1 MKTLFLFFCLS
12 GLFSSLCAQ
21 NELADLKSAAK
32 RAEQAGID
40 DSIAQAYCR
49 LGEYYA
55 YRSSDTA
62 RYWFEKSM
70 EATKYKRPPLYTGLL
85 VNLAETYFSNGDMDE
100 AMKRYQFS
108 RDESA
113 RLKDTASWA
122 NSISSIGIIYRRKEM
137 PDSALI
143 CYNQALQLLE
153 HRDADWDQKANLLG
167 NISILYANTS
177 RLDEGLVY
185 GKRAVEAAEKC
196 GDMDMILY
204 ANYSCGSIL
213 FLQGKYDEGIAMIR
227 AVLEEGRKQR
237 MPKYALKGIVTM
249 LRMFYKIDQR
259 DSVNYYMR
267 EAEVVLQELPANSVE
282 VLGYR
287 EMQSLLLSQMG
298 RYKESLEIQK
308 SLLKYQGANAASPV
322 DKLYLEMARNYQD
335 LKDYSQAAKHYER
348 AYALADSL
356 RTEQVQEELS
366 ELTVK
371 YETKEKELEIVRLN
385 QMHLEQEAQTMRWA
399 ILALIFAFAFII
411 FTLYYIFRRKRMQK
425 EQEYKLAQRYIEGL
439 EKERTRLAKELH
451 DGVCNDLLGIG
462 MQMQYMEST
471 PEARQEMLRLL
482 EQVRGDVR
490 CISHELMPPKFQYVT
505 LAEAIEAYVGHL
517 TAPSAMRISMNNANT
532 NADWKQIPEQIAYEV
547 YRVAQ
552 ELLSNSVKHS
562 GATILQ
568 LDLSI
573 EHSHLLLRLTD
584 NGKGYA
590 GISASSRGIGLNTI
604 RERAKSINATLAMD
618 IKESGIQEFLLSVPL
633 PLLGR

>member
-1 MKTLFLFFCLS
+1 
-12 GLFSSLCAQ
+12 
-21 NELADLKSAAK
+21 
-32 RAEQAGID
+32 
-40 DSIAQAYCR
+40 
-49 LGEYYA
+49 
-55 YRSSDTA
+55 
-62 RYWFEKSM
+62 
-70 EATKYKRPPLYTGLL
+70 
-85 VNLAETYFSNGDMDE
+85 
-100 AMKRYQFS
+100 
-108 RDESA
+108 
-113 RLKDTASWA
+113 
-122 NSISSIGIIYRRKEM
+122 
-137 PDSALI
+137 
-143 CYNQALQLLE
+143 
-153 HRDADWDQKANLLG
+153 
-167 NISILYANTS
+167 
-177 RLDEGLVY
+177 
-185 GKRAVEAAEKC
+185 
-196 GDMDMILY
+196 
-204 ANYSCGSIL
+204 
-213 FLQGKYDEGIAMIR
+213 
-227 AVLEEGRKQR
+227 
-237 MPKYALKGIVTM
+237 
-249 LRMFYKIDQR
+249 
-259 DSVNYYMR
+259 
-267 EAEVVLQELPANSVE
+267 
-282 VLGYR
+282 
-287 EMQSLLLSQMG
+287 
-298 RYKESLEIQK
+298 
-308 SLLKYQGANAASPV
+308 
-322 DKLYLEMARNYQD
+322 
-335 LKDYSQAAKHYER
+335 
-348 AYALADSL
+348 
-356 RTEQVQEELS
+356 
-366 ELTVK
+366 
-371 YETKEKELEIVRLN
+371 
-385 QMHLEQEAQTMRWA
+385 
-399 ILALIFAFAFII
+399 
-411 FTLYYIFRRKRMQK
+411 MQK

-517 TAPSAMRISMNNANT
+517 TVPSAMRISMNNANT

>member
-1 MKTLFLFFCLS
+1 MKTLILFFCLS
-12 GLFSSLCAQ
+12 GLFSSLYAQ
-21 NELADLKSAAK
+21 DELTSLKTAAE
-32 RAEQAGID
+32 RAEKLGVD
-40 DSIAQAYCR
+40 DSIALAYCR

-70 EATKYKRPPLYTGLL
+70 KAVKTKQPPLYTGLL
-85 VNLAETYFSNGDMDE
+85 VNLAETYFSHGDMDE
-100 AMKRYQFS
+100 AMKRYRFS

-113 RLKDTASWA
+113 RLKDTASLA

-143 CYNQALQLLE
+143 CYNQALLLLDR
-153 HRDADWDQKANLLG
+153 RDGDWDEKANLLG

-185 GKRAVEAAEKC
+185 GKRAVEAAAKS

-227 AVLEEGRKQR
+227 AVLEEGRRQR

-249 LRMFYKIDQR
+249 LRMFYKINQR

-267 EAEVVLQELPANSVE
+267 EAEEVLLELPANSVE

-287 EMQSLLLSQMG
+287 EMQSLLLAQMG
-298 RYKESLEIQK
+298 RYRESLEIQK
-308 SLLKYQGANAASPV
+308 SLLDYQGENVSSPV

-356 RTEQVQEELS
+356 RTEQVQKELS

-385 QMHLEQEAQTMRWA
+385 GMRLEEDARTMRWA
-399 ILALIFAFAFII
+399 ILALVFAFAFIL
-411 FTLYYIFRRKRMQK
+411 FAFYYMFRRKRMQK
-425 EQEYKLAQRYIEGL
+425 EQEYRLAQRYIEGL

-462 MQMQYMEST
+462 MQMQCMPST
-471 PEARQEMLRLL
+471 PEAQQELLGLL

-505 LAEAIEAYVGHL
+505 LVEAIEAYVAHL
-517 TAPSAMRISMNNANT
+517 AIPSAMHITMHNANT
-532 NADWKQIPEQIAYEV
+532 DAEWRKVPEQIAYEI
-547 YRVAQ
+547 YRVVQ

-562 GATILQ
+562 GATDIQLKLSMEPSQLVLQ
-568 LDLSI
+568 
-573 EHSHLLLRLTD
+573 LTD
-584 NGKGYA
+584 NGKGYTDTP
-590 GISASSRGIGLNTI
+590 ASSRGIGLNTI
-604 RERAKSINATLAMD
+604 RERAKSINAALTMGVR
-618 IKESGIQEFLLSVPL
+618 KSGEQEFVLSVPL
-633 PLLGR
+633 PFLEK

>member
-1 MKTLFLFFCLS
+1 MKILILFFCLS
-12 GLFSSLCAQ
+12 GLSSSLYAQ
-21 NELADLKSAAK
+21 DELTNLKTAVE
-32 RAEQAGID
+32 RAEKLGVD
-40 DSIAQAYCR
+40 DSIAQAYSR

-70 EATKYKRPPLYTGLL
+70 KAIKTKQPPLYTGLL
-85 VNLAETYFSNGDMDE
+85 VSLAETYFSKGDMDE
-100 AMKRYQFS
+100 AMERYRFS
-108 RDESA
+108 RDESI
-113 RLKDTASWA
+113 RLKDTVSLA

-143 CYNQALQLLE
+143 CYNQALQLLDS
-153 HRDADWDQKANLLG
+153 RDGDWDEKANLLG
-167 NISILYANTS
+167 NISILYANAS
-177 RLDEGLVY
+177 RLDEGLIY
-185 GKRAVEAAEKC
+185 GKRAVEAAAKS
-196 GDMDMILY
+196 GDMDVIIY

-227 AVLEEGRKQR
+227 AVLEEGRRQR

-249 LRMFYKIDQR
+249 LRMFYKINQR

-267 EAEVVLQELPANSVE
+267 EAEEVLLELPANSVE

-298 RYKESLEIQK
+298 RYRESLEIQK
-308 SLLKYQGANAASPV
+308 SLLNYQGENVSSPV

-335 LKDYSQAAKHYER
+335 LKEYSQAAKHYER

-356 RTEQVQEELS
+356 RTGQVQKELS

-385 QMHLEQEAQTMRWA
+385 EMRLEEEARTMRWA
-399 ILALIFAFAFII
+399 VLALVFAFAFIL
-411 FTLYYIFRRKRMQK
+411 FSLYYMFRRKRMQK
-425 EQEYKLAQRYIEGL
+425 EQEYRLAQRYIEGL

-462 MQMQYMEST
+462 MQMQCMPST
-471 PEARQEMLRLL
+471 PEAQQELLGLL
-482 EQVRGDVR
+482 EQVREDVR

-505 LAEAIEAYVGHL
+505 LVEAIEAYVAHL
-517 TAPSAMRISMNNANT
+517 AIPSAMHITMYNT
-532 NADWKQIPEQIAYEV
+532 NTDAEWKKVPEQIAYEI
-547 YRVAQ
+547 YRVVQ

-562 GATILQ
+562 GATDVRLELSMEHAQLVLQ
-568 LDLSI
+568 
-573 EHSHLLLRLTD
+573 LTD
-584 NGKGYA
+584 NGKGYTD
-590 GISASSRGIGLNTI
+590 IPASSRGIGLDTI
-604 RERAKSINATLAMD
+604 RERAKSINATLTMGV
-618 IKESGIQEFLLSVPL
+618 KESGEQEFVLLVPL
-633 PLLGR
+633 PFSEK